1 MTEKDTLVPY
11 IVVIESCSFLR
22 VKHDT
27 KLREVE
33 RTEEAVEG

>member
-1 MTEKDTLVPY
+1 MTEKDILVPY
-11 IVVIESCSFLR
+11 IVVMESCNFLM

-33 RTEEAVEG
+33 TAEETIGD